1 MSDWLRP
8 AMAADPR
15 ISGVHAGE
23 YAKYPRVILGRGRE
37 RRQYQGHPW
46 VYDGEIAQVTGQPS
60 DGAVVDCYSHDGV
73 FLGRGYFNSRSK
85 IRLRV
90 LTRQVDEDVDE
101 ALLRRRL
108 VWALERRQRLYPQA
122 TTLRLVHA
130 EGDGLPGFTVDRYEE
145 TLVLQC
151 AALGMDLRRD
161 TLAGL
166 LREVTGFEQ
175 VYLRNDLSVRRNDGL
190 ELSHGFLDVP
200 FPTTVQVQE
209 HGLSF
214 TVDLA
219 GGHKTG
225 FYLDQMDNHL
235 ALHALVP
242 AGGTVLDA
250 FCYTGAFSVHA
261 AAAGAAEVLGLDSS
275 AAALAVAQRNA
286 AQNGV
291 GERCRFEEGNV
302 FDCLRQLQGSAQQFD
317 LIILDPPSF
326 THNRDALAKALSGYK
341 EIHLRALKLL
351 RPGGLLVTFTCSYY
365 VERSR
370 FEHMLHEAA
379 SDARRQLIVRQ
390 RLSQA
395 LHHPEVMAIPETSY
409 LKGMAVEVW

>member
-1 MSDWLRP
+1 M
-8 AMAADPR
+8 
-15 ISGVHAGE
+15 
-23 YAKYPRVILGRGRE
+23 YPRVILGRGRE

-60 DGAVVDCYSHDGV
+60 DGAVVDCYSYDGV

-108 VWALERRQRLYPQA
+108 VWALERRHRLYPRSS
-122 TTLRLVHA
+122 TLRLVHA
-130 EGDGLPGFTVDRYEE
+130 EGDGLPGLTVDRYEG

-161 TLAGL
+161 ILAGL
-166 LREVTGFEQ
+166 LREVTGLEQ

-190 ELSHGFLDVP
+190 ELSHGFLDAP
-200 FPTTVQVQE
+200 FPTTIQMQE
-209 HGLSF
+209 HGLTFS
-214 TVDLA
+214 VDLA

-242 AGGTVLDA
+242 AGGIVLDA

-261 AAAGAAEVLGLDSS
+261 AAAGAAEVLGLDTS

-302 FDCLRQLQGSAQQFD
+302 FDYLRQLQGSAQQFD

-365 VERSR
+365 VERTR
-370 FEHMLHEAA
+370 FESMLHAAA

-395 LHHPEVMAIPETSY
+395 LHHPEVMAIPETGY

>member
-1 MSDWLRP
+1 M
-8 AMAADPR
+8 
-15 ISGVHAGE
+15 
-23 YAKYPRVILGRGRE
+23 YPRVILGRGRE

-60 DGAVVDCYSHDGV
+60 DGAVVDCYSHDGA

-90 LTRQVDEDVDE
+90 LTRQIDEDVDE

-108 VWALERRQRLYPQA
+108 VWALERRHRLYPHA

-130 EGDGLPGFTVDRYEE
+130 EGDGLPGLTVDRYED

-166 LREVTGFEQ
+166 LRELTGLEQ

-190 ELSHGFLDVP
+190 ELSHGFLDAP
-200 FPTTVQVQE
+200 FPTTIQVQE
-209 HGLSF
+209 HGLTFS
-214 TVDLA
+214 VDLA

-250 FCYTGAFSVHA
+250 LA
-261 AAAGAAEVLGLDSS
+261 S
-275 AAALAVAQRNA
+275 AL
-286 AQNGV
+286 
-291 GERCRFEEGNV
+291 
-302 FDCLRQLQGSAQQFD
+302 
-317 LIILDPPSF
+317 
-326 THNRDALAKALSGYK
+326 
-341 EIHLRALKLL
+341 
-351 RPGGLLVTFTCSYY
+351 
-365 VERSR
+365 
-370 FEHMLHEAA
+370 
-379 SDARRQLIVRQ
+379 
-390 RLSQA
+390 
-395 LHHPEVMAIPETSY
+395 ET
-409 LKGMAVEVW
+409 

>member
-1 MSDWLRP
+1 M
-8 AMAADPR
+8 
-15 ISGVHAGE
+15 
-23 YAKYPRVILGRGRE
+23 YPRVILGRGRE

-73 FLGRGYFNSRSK
+73 FLGRGYYNSRSK

-108 VWALERRQRLYPQA
+108 LWAMERRQRLYPQA

-130 EGDGLPGFTVDRYEE
+130 EGDGLPGLTVDRYED

-161 TLAGL
+161 ILARLLCELTGL
-166 LREVTGFEQ
+166 AQ

-190 ELSHGFLDVP
+190 ELSHGFLEAP
-200 FPTTVQVQE
+200 FPTTVEIQE
-209 HGLSF
+209 HGLRF
-214 TVDLA
+214 AVDLA

-242 AGGTVLDA
+242 VGGTVLDA

-261 AAAGAAEVLGLDSS
+261 AAAGAGEVVGLDSS
-275 AAALAVAQRNA
+275 ASVLAVAQGNAERNGFGA
-286 AQNGV
+286 
-291 GERCRFEEGNV
+291 RCRFEEGNV
-302 FDCLRQLQGSAQQFD
+302 FDRLRQWQGREQQFD
-317 LIILDPPSF
+317 LIVLDPPSF
-326 THNRDALAKALSGYK
+326 THSRDALAKALSGYK

-351 RPGGLLVTFTCSYY
+351 RPGGVLVTFTCSYY

-370 FEHMLHEAA
+370 FESMLQEAA
-379 SDARRQLIVRQ
+379 SDARRQLIARQ

-395 LHHPEVMAIPETSY
+395 LHHPEVMGIPETGY
-409 LKGMAVEVW
+409 LKGLAVEVW

>member
-1 MSDWLRP
+1 VY
-8 AMAADPR
+8 PR
-15 ISGVHAGE
+15 I
-23 YAKYPRVILGRGRE
+23 ILGRGRE

-46 VYDGEIAQVTGQPS
+46 VYDGEIAQLTGQPS
-60 DGAVVDCYSHDGV
+60 DGDVVDCYSHDGV

-90 LTRQVDEDVDE
+90 LTRQGDEDVDE

-108 VWALERRQRLYPQA
+108 AWALERRQRLYPQA

-130 EGDGLPGFTVDRYEE
+130 EGDGLPGLTVDRYED

-161 TLAGL
+161 ILAGL
-166 LREVTGFEQ
+166 LRELTGLEH

-200 FPTTVQVQE
+200 FPTTIQIQE
-209 HGLSF
+209 HGLTFS
-214 TVDLA
+214 VDLA

-225 FYLDQMDNHL
+225 FYLDQMDNHR

-242 AGGTVLDA
+242 VGGTVLDG

-261 AAAGAAEVLGLDSS
+261 AAAGAAEVLGLDTS
-275 AAALAVAQRNA
+275 AAALAVAQHNA
-286 AQNGV
+286 VQNGL

-302 FDCLRQLQGSAQQFD
+302 FDRLRQLQGNAPQFD
-317 LIILDPPSF
+317 LIVLDPPSF

-351 RPGGLLVTFTCSYY
+351 RPGGLLMTFTCSYY

-370 FEHMLHEAA
+370 FESMLHEAA
-379 SDARRQLIVRQ
+379 GDARRQLIVRQ

-395 LHHPEVMAIPETSY
+395 LHHPEVMAIPETAY
-409 LKGMAVEVW
+409 LKGIAVEVF

>member
-1 MSDWLRP
+1 M
-8 AMAADPR
+8 
-15 ISGVHAGE
+15 
-23 YAKYPRVILGRGRE
+23 YPRVILGRGRE

-46 VYDGEIAQVTGQPS
+46 VYDGEIAQVSGQPS
-60 DGAVVDCYSHDGV
+60 DGDVVDCYSHDGV

-90 LTRQVDEDVDE
+90 LTRQADEDVDE

-130 EGDGLPGFTVDRYEE
+130 EGDGLPGLTVDRYED

-161 TLAGL
+161 LLAGL
-166 LREVTGFEQ
+166 LRELTGLER

-200 FPTTVQVQE
+200 FPTTIQIQE
-209 HGLSF
+209 HGLTFS
-214 TVDLA
+214 VDLA

-225 FYLDQMDNHL
+225 FYLDQMDNHR

-242 AGGTVLDA
+242 AGWTVLDA

-261 AAAGAAEVLGLDSS
+261 AAAGAAEVLGLDTS
-275 AAALAVAQRNA
+275 AVALTAAQHNA
-286 AQNGV
+286 AQNGLD
-291 GERCRFEEGNV
+291 ERCRFEEGNV
-302 FDCLRQLQGSAQQFD
+302 FDRLRQLQGSAPPFD
-317 LIILDPPSF
+317 LIVLDPPSF

-351 RPGGLLVTFTCSYY
+351 RPGGLLMTFTCSYY

-370 FEHMLHEAA
+370 FESMLHEAA
-379 SDARRQLIVRQ
+379 GDARRQLIVRQ
-390 RLSQA
+390 RLGQA
-395 LHHPEVMAIPETSY
+395 LHHPEVMAIPETAY
-409 LKGMAVEVW
+409 LKGMVVEVW

>member
-1 MSDWLRP
+1 M
-8 AMAADPR
+8 
-15 ISGVHAGE
+15 
-23 YAKYPRVILGRGRE
+23 YPRVILGRGRE

-90 LTRQVDEDVDE
+90 LTRQVDEDLDE

-108 VWALERRQRLYPQA
+108 VWSLERRHRLYPHA

-130 EGDGLPGFTVDRYEE
+130 EGDGLPGLTVDRYED

-151 AALGMDLRRD
+151 TALGMDLRRD
-161 TLAGL
+161 TMASL
-166 LREVTGFEQ
+166 LRELTGLEQ

-190 ELSHGFLDVP
+190 ELSHGFLDAP
-200 FPTTVQVQE
+200 FPTTVQIQE
-209 HGLSF
+209 HGLTFS
-214 TVDLA
+214 VDLA

-242 AGGTVLDA
+242 VGGTVLDA
-250 FCYTGAFSVHA
+250 FCYTGAFSIHA
-261 AAAGAAEVLGLDSS
+261 AAAGAAEVLGLDTS
-275 AAALAVAQRNA
+275 AAALAAAQRNA

-291 GERCRFEEGNV
+291 DERCRFEEGNV
-302 FDCLRQLQGSAQQFD
+302 FDRLRQLLGSTQQFD
-317 LIILDPPSF
+317 LIVLDPPSF
-326 THNRDALAKALSGYK
+326 THNRDALDKALSGYK

-370 FEHMLHEAA
+370 FESMLHAAA
-379 SDARRQLIVRQ
+379 SDARRQLIIRQ

-395 LHHPEVMAIPETSY
+395 LHHPEVMAIPETGY